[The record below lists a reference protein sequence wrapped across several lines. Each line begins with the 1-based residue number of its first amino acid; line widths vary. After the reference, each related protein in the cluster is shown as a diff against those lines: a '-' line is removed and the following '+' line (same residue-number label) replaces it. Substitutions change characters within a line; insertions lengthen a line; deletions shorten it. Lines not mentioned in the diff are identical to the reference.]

1 MLPDISQASSQL
13 DFDYWWNLKGESVE
27 PANARRNGESGVERV
42 ATDSGLLYIKRQRN
56 HLFYSLHY
64 PFGLPTV
71 MREKFSVELL
81 GGMGIQVPVVV
92 FAEAR
97 KIAGTW
103 QAILVT
109 KDLAG
114 YTDLENWYRKGG
126 RERLGEQQHER
137 FLLKLGQL
145 LKRIHRRHWQHACLY
160 PKHIFITP
168 GDADTLPEI
177 ALIDLEKMRRRLLPG
192 HAARRDLDQLRRH
205 SPMWNDQ
212 DWKVLLKGH
221 N

>member
-1 MLPDISQASSQL
+1 MLSDISQAALQN
-13 DFDYWWNLKGESVE
+13 FDYWWNLKGESVE
-27 PANARRNGESGVERV
+27 PANIRRNGESGVERV

-56 HLFYSLHY
+56 HLFYSLRY

-71 MREKFSVELL
+71 MREKFSVDIL
-81 GGMGIQVPVVV
+81 GKIGIHVPVVI

-97 KIAGTW
+97 KIAGAW
-103 QAILVT
+103 QAVLVT
-109 KDLAG
+109 RDLAG
-114 YTDLENWYRKGG
+114 YADLEYWYRKGG
-126 RERLGEQQHER
+126 RERLGEQQHEL

-145 LKRIHRRHWQHACLY
+145 LKRIHSHHWQHACLY
-160 PKHIFITP
+160 PKHIFVTL
-168 GDADTLPEI
+168 GDVDTLPEI

-205 SPMWNDQ
+205 SPMWNEQ
-212 DWKVLLKGH
+212 DWKILLKGH